1 MDFGAVAVAA
11 LVVAVAADGVVEHK
25 LVDEGI
31 VDAGVEALH
40 QQVALKVA
48 QVEAD
53 VGRGVERVRA
63 LLPQVGGIGYLVQL
77 ATRGTDM
84 EVFVVDLRGAEAYG
98 LNMNFEFRISN
109 FKIDM
114 GGIAQVQT
122 RTDVR

>member
-122 RTDVR
+122 WTDVC

>member
-1 MDFGAVAVAA
+1 M
-11 LVVAVAADGVVEHK
+11 AVAADGVVEHK

-122 RTDVR
+122 WTDVC